1 MTRFKIIAFTGT
13 DEKHLSYII
22 DEANEDLACDLFDD
36 QYSSMIDQLESDGY
50 IVDIE
55 IQRV

>member
-1 MTRFKIIAFTGT
+1 MTKFKIIAFSGK
-13 DEKHLSYII
+13 DEKHLAYII
-22 DEANEDLACDLFDD
+22 DEANEELACNLFDD
-36 QYSSMIDQLESDGY
+36 QYSSVIDQLESDGY

>member
-1 MTRFKIIAFTGT
+1 MTKFKIIAFSGK
-13 DEKHLSYII
+13 DEKHLSYSI
-22 DEANEDLACDLFDD
+22 DEANEELACNLFDD
-36 QYSSMIDQLESDGY
+36 QYSSIIDQLESDGY